1 MVSATGQAIFAVVAK
16 DAATKVLKGVGRSFG
31 GVKSAGEKALGALKV
46 AAVGAAA
53 ALAAMGI
60 AAVNAAIQD
69 ERDTARLNAALRAR
83 GILTDDLRAKIDAQ
97 TQAMA
102 ALGFTDD
109 DVRAGIETGSRFFKK
124 QSDLLKVNSIAADI
138 AAVSGKSLSEVVM
151 AIGRGANGST
161 RGLTSLGIKVKS
173 GAKLQ
178 EILTKASA
186 KYNGTAKEI
195 ANTTAGKFAKVQITL
210 NEAFEKMGYEFLPLV
225 NDALDF
231 FATSVLPAVQT
242 ALREVRPAFQKI
254 LDAIK
259 PFATAVAEL
268 ATTLWD
274 NGKGPL
280 AIALAGI
287 GAAFEI
293 AAGFAK
299 GFFSVLYD
307 IVKIVNEL
315 LKLLAALG
323 DALRNSPNIIGS
335 SVRLPGANYVGGG
348 TMANPNGTAIFFD
361 IGTDKQDKLVGG
373 TLARNAGK
381 SRVK

>member
-1 MVSATGQAIFAVVAK
+1 VVSATGQAIFAIVAK

-46 AAVGAAA
+46 AAVAAA
-53 ALAAMGI
+53 AAIAAMGI
-60 AAVNAAIQD
+60 AAVNAAVQD

-83 GILTDDLRAKIDAQ
+83 GILTDDLKAKIDAQ
-97 TQAMA
+97 VMSMA

-124 QSDLLKVNSIAADI
+124 QADLLKVNSVAADI
-138 AAVSGKSLSEVVM
+138 AAVSGKSLSDVVL

-161 RGLTSLGIKVKS
+161 RGLTTLGIKVKS

-178 EILTKASA
+178 DILTKATE
-186 KYNGTAKEI
+186 KYGGAASEI
-195 ANTTAGKFAKVQITL
+195 ANTTAGKFAKAQIGL
-210 NEAFEKMGYEFLPLV
+210 NEAFEKMGYEFLPIV

-231 FATSVLPAVQT
+231 FSTTVLPAVQD
-242 ALREVRPAFQKI
+242 ALKLVRPAFGKI
-254 LDAIK
+254 VDAIA
-259 PFATAVAEL
+259 PLAEAVGEL
-268 ATTLWD
+268 AKTLWD
-274 NGKGPL
+274 DGKGPL
-280 AIALAGI
+280 AVALTAIGIA
-287 GAAFEI
+287 FDV

-299 GFFSVLYD
+299 GFFRTLTN
-307 IVKIVNEL
+307 IVKIVTTLVEL
-315 LKLLAALG
+315 LGVLG
-323 DALRNSPNIIGS
+323 ESLRNSPNIIGS
-335 SVRLPGANYVGGG
+335 SVRIPGANYNGGG
-348 TMANPNGTAIFFD
+348 TMANPNGADIRFD